1 MLCKRIENQKH
12 FFRAPPSAKIVLIAK
27 FLKILAKLWSQDWP
41 NWLVGFGYNSGYM
54 MHMGP
59 IFWSLWDGAV
69 SQHFFSTQ
77 RAYSLVLIIFK
88 MNFWKIL
95 IRPTQLSSLDN
106 LTSLK
111 IHMRNILPY
120 SAWYWSTA
128 TWCQA
133 GLSNF
138 WTSIKP
144 NQMIWPNNNC
154 SIVKPNIYNYKI
166 DKLNH

>member
-77 RAYSLVLIIFK
+77 RAYWAYSGTMRHFK
-88 MNFWKIL
+88 AEWCEQYYGKFEI
-95 IRPTQLSSLDN
+95 LSSLAIVWHDFTN
-106 LTSLK
+106 CNRFWLVQESQCLELRLK
-111 IHMRNILPY
+111 L
-120 SAWYWSTA
+120 
-128 TWCQA
+128 
-133 GLSNF
+133 
-138 WTSIKP
+138 
-144 NQMIWPNNNC
+144 MIPE
-154 SIVKPNIYNYKI
+154 
-166 DKLNH
+166 